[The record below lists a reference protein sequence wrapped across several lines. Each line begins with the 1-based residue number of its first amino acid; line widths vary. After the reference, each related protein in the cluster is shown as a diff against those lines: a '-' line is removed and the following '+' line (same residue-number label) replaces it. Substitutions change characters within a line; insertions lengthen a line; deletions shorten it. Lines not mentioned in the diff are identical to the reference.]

1 MFILYDDHGLF
12 MEKSKNIICDVGNSI
27 KEESIKCF
35 SKFTEDFEQVIQ
47 DRSCKKIYVLD
58 IEVPGSISGIEVA
71 KKIRKS
77 DWDSIIIMVTSHT
90 ELGYEALKAQIMLLD
105 FISKH
110 NDWENHLRS
119 ALTKAV
125 SLLDNKNVII
135 LDSNGLT
142 YRVHT
147 TDIVYILKDSKER
160 KCTIRTINDR
170 IMVSKSMADLAKRL
184 DRRFFQSHRSC
195 YVNIEQITKI
205 DWRNGII
212 QFRTGDEVDY
222 LARDKKKELKM
233 YVRNK

>member
-1 MFILYDDHGLF
+1 MFILYDDHDLF
-12 MEKSKNIICDVGNSI
+12 MEKSKSIIDSIGNMMGGT
-27 KEESIKCF
+27 SIKCF
-35 SKFTEDFEQVIQ
+35 SKFDEDFEQVIQ
-47 DRSCKKIYVLD
+47 DKSCKKIYVLD

-71 KKIRKS
+71 KKIRKF

-110 NDWENHLRS
+110 SDWENNLRS

-142 YRVHT
+142 YRIHT

-160 KCTIRTINDR
+160 KCTIRTLNDK
-170 IMVSKSMADLAKRL
+170 IMVSKSITDLGKRL

-195 YVNIEQITKI
+195 YVNIEQISTV
-205 DWRNGII
+205 DWRNSVIH
-212 QFRTGDEVDY
+212 FRTGDTVDY
-222 LARDKKKELKM
+222 LARDKKKELRILTP
-233 YVRNK
+233 VC

>member
-1 MFILYDDHGLF
+1 MFILYDDHDLF
-12 MEKSKNIICDVGNSI
+12 MEKSKSIIYEVDNLIG
-27 KEESIKCF
+27 ETSIKCF
-35 SKFTEDFEQVIQ
+35 SKFNADFEQVIQ
-47 DRSCKKIYVLD
+47 DKSCKKIYVLD

-110 NDWENHLRS
+110 SDWENHLRS
-119 ALTKAV
+119 ALIKAV

-160 KCTIRTINDR
+160 KCTIQTINDQ
-170 IMVSKSMADLAKRL
+170 IMVSKSMTDLGKKL

-195 YVNIEQITKI
+195 YVNIEQISTV

-212 QFRTGDEVDY
+212 HFRTGDKVDY

-233 YVRNK
+233 YVRSR